1 MHDKLARAQNAGFRA
16 GYAVSPLPWKIAM
29 DPVMKKI
36 AVVQGV
42 SSSSVQDLFRSL
54 VQRWQPAA
62 RIAGMIE
69 EHHGL
74 PDRKCSAGYLRSI
87 TNGVLY
93 PIFQDLGPGA
103 EACHLDGAGA
113 ITATAA
119 VERDIASGCDLVLLS
134 KFGKLEAARQGLAQA
149 FTASI
154 DAGVP
159 VLTSVSPAFEKAWSS
174 FAAPLYVVLPADI
187 GRIEA
192 WWHTVHE
199 EAAVH

>member
-1 MHDKLARAQNAGFRA
+1 
-16 GYAVSPLPWKIAM
+16 M
-29 DPVMKKI
+29 DPVVRKV

-54 VQRWQPAA
+54 VQRWRSTA
-62 RIAGMIE
+62 RIVGLIE

-87 TNGVLY
+87 RSGVLY

-113 ITATAA
+113 ITATEA
-119 VERDIASGCDLVLLS
+119 VEQDIAAGCDLVLLS
-134 KFGKLEAARQGLAQA
+134 KFGKLEAGRQGLAGA

-154 DAGVP
+154 GAGVP

-174 FAAPLYVVLPADI
+174 FAAPLFVTLPADI
-187 GRIEA
+187 ARIDA
-192 WWHTVHE
+192 WWRSVREGATVH
-199 EAAVH
+199 